1 MPYFC
6 VLLSDGVLLG
16 LVELGLVGGVMVLSV
31 VVPVDGAGAGAVV
44 LVVS

>member
-31 VVPVDGAGAGAVV
+31 VDGAGAGAGAVV

>member
-1 MPYFC
+1 

-16 LVELGLVGGVMVLSV
+16 LVVLELGLVGGVMVLSV

-44 LVVS
+44 LVES